1 MPIVEGG
8 RATRSESLRKWNGD
22 LPQVVPSQQ
31 TERYQ
36 AVTETNPMIFGP
48 VAQPLAWRRATPLI
62 AAFVVACVGLFVPRE
77 FQLGIAA
84 GLCIF
89 ALAALW
95 RVL

>member
-1 MPIVEGG
+1 MTLHHADYK
-8 RATRSESLRKWNGD
+8 RATRAPAIHGVVESQR
-22 LPQVVPSQQ
+22 

-36 AVTETNPMIFGP
+36 ATSVEETNPMIFGP

-62 AAFVVACVGLFVPRE
+62 AAFVVACIGLFVPRE
-77 FQLGIAA
+77 VQLGIAA